1 MAVVRRIVELVD
13 PDGNTIGETSVEEA
27 HTPPGRLH
35 RAFSVMLFDED
46 DRVLLQQRA
55 LTKNR
60 FPGLWANTCCSHPL
74 AGEDIALSAIKRVDE
89 ELHLRIEELREVGTF
104 TYQALDGHGAA
115 EHEFDHVLIGKIG
128 ADAHLTAK
136 PEADEIE
143 QLKWVQYSELVADH
157 EANPERYAPWV
168 PGVVRLIEA
177 ARATS

>member
-35 RAFSVMLFDED
+35 RAFSVMLFDAD

-74 AGEDIALSAIKRVDE
+74 AREDIAQSAINRVEE
-89 ELHLRIEELREVGTF
+89 ELHLRVDELREVGAF

-115 EHEFDHVLIGKIG
+115 EHEYDHVLIGSIG

-136 PEADEIE
+136 PEPDEIE
-143 QLKWVQYSELVADH
+143 QLKWVPYAELVADH
-157 EANPERYAPWV
+157 AANPERYAPWV

-177 ARATS
+177 ARTTS